1 MLTSSYSTRL
11 AYLSLVGINNGK
23 HYLFRKTGV
32 ECSDVC
38 DENRVSD
45 ENPGWERRETE
56 ETPNVVLFET
66 PNGRRLDTQLYQ
78 VLNNGL

>member
-1 MLTSSYSTRL
+1 MSMLTSSYSTRL

-32 ECSDVC
+32 E
-38 DENRVSD
+38 
-45 ENPGWERRETE
+45 NPGWERRETE
-56 ETPNVVLFET
+56 EKPSA
-66 PNGRRLDTQLYQ
+66 PITQLYQ